1 MKKTKLISKNKFF
14 CIIMG
19 ALMALTLF
27 SGCGDEGFNAEKDVV
42 IFSREAGSGTRSA
55 FVELFDVME
64 KNADGKKI
72 DKTVMTA
79 NINDSTGIML
89 TNIASNKY
97 GIGYVS
103 LGALNDSVKAL
114 QIDGASATAKN
125 IADGSYAIARPFN
138 IAVNENVS
146 EIAQDFIDFI
156 LSAEGQQV
164 VEETGYIAIND
175 FSDYKGGNIE
185 GKIVVAGSSSVTP
198 VMEKLKEAYL
208 KINEKAEIE
217 IQQTDS
223 TSGMTA
229 AIEGICDIGMASRD
243 LKESEIEKGLTPIEI
258 AIDGIAVIVN
268 PENPLTNLSKSQVK
282 TIFTGEITKWSE
294 LQ

>member
-1 MKKTKLISKNKFF
+1 MRKTNSASQSKFLS
-14 CIIMG
+14 IIMG
-19 ALMALTLF
+19 AIIILTVC
-27 SGCGDEGFNAEKDVV
+27 GCAEAAGFDAGRDIIVY
-42 IFSREAGSGTRSA
+42 SREAGSGTRGS
-55 FVELFDVME
+55 FVELFGISETDAE
-64 KNADGKKI
+64 GKKM

-79 NINDSTGIML
+79 DINDSTGIML
-89 TNIASNKY
+89 TNISGNKY

-103 LGALNDSVKAL
+103 LGALNESIKAL
-114 QIDGASATAKN
+114 QIDGVAVSAKS

-164 VEETGYIAIND
+164 VEETGYIVV
-175 FSDYKGGNIE
+175 GNLSNYESSKTE

-208 KINEKAEIE
+208 KINEKVEIE

-229 AIEGICDIGMASRD
+229 VIEGICDIGMASRD
-243 LKESEIEKGLTPIEI
+243 LKESELEQGLVPMEI

-268 PENPLTNLSKSQVK
+268 PQNPLINLSKSQVK
-282 TIFTGEITKWSE
+282 AIFTGEITKWSE